1 MFLPRRYSFLQCV
14 TSSLNLRLHFKG
26 GLSSLLI
33 WSLLS
38 ILLVHTDGE
47 AYWKGNCSAE
57 WFRHF
62 ECLVKSVFNEF
73 YEWGVRWSVSS
84 RFFSCGFLMGS
95 DKALSWGIFLYIIL
109 WVYLHVFP
117 LNGEW
122 QQLLCIVVVS
132 CCLVLHILR
141 YVFPL
146 NGEWQQLYSILLL
159 FIVVYLIVM
168 TQCNI
173 GVRTVLYA
181 VRVVM

>member
-1 MFLPRRYSFLQCV
+1 MYFKYYPPSMIMSLILPLAFLLRFGVNYLPGIAFFV
-14 TSSLNLRLHFKG
+14 NLLHFKG
-26 GLSSLLI
+26 GLSSSFI
-33 WSLLS
+33 LS
-38 ILLVHTDGE
+38 FLPILLVHADGE

-109 WVYLHVFP
+109 WVYLHVLP

-122 QQLLCIVVVS
+122 LQLLCIVVVS
-132 CCLVLHILR
+132 CCLVLHILC
-141 YVFPL
+141 YVLPL
-146 NGEWQQLYSILLL
+146 NGEWQQLLY
-159 FIVVYLIVM
+159 IV
-168 TQCNI
+168 
-173 GVRTVLYA
+173 
-181 VRVVM
+181 